1 MMAARQPDDSV
12 GGMVAPAAQTYGYHI
27 STTRIVVLS
36 IISFGLYLFYWLY
49 RTWDQY
55 REHTGANVY
64 PVWHALA
71 MLVPIYGWFRFYAHC
86 KAYRDLMD
94 TQGVPHNLNLTGI
107 MVLLIVSAALW
118 SPIPT
123 VWLNFYLGES
133 DIRVLLDLIFD
144 VISLVGMLVAT
155 AVVCRIQANFN
166 RYWAAVDGAL
176 ANRAR
181 YGRGAMVLAV
191 LGAILWFTIGGYYI
205 RYYFIG

>member
-1 MMAARQPDDSV
+1 MMAALQPDDSV
-12 GGMVAPAAQTYGYHI
+12 GGMAAPAVQTYGYHI

-36 IISFGLYLFYWLY
+36 VISFGLYLFYWVY

-86 KAYRDLMD
+86 KAYRDLMEER
-94 TQGVPHNLNLTGI
+94 GVHHNLS
-107 MVLLIVSAALW
+107 MVPILVILIIATAAW
-118 SPIPT
+118 SPLPT
-123 VWLNFYLGES
+123 QWLNTYWGEDGIS
-133 DIRVLLDLIFD
+133 VLIDLMLDVVSLIG
-144 VISLVGMLVAT
+144 LLVAT
-155 AVVCRIQANFN
+155 IMVCRIQANFN
-166 RYWAAVDGAL
+166 RYWAAADGAL

>member
-12 GGMVAPAAQTYGYHI
+12 GGMAAPAAQTYGYHL
-27 STTRIVVLS
+27 STPRIFALSVV
-36 IISFGLYLFYWLY
+36 SFGLYLFYWVY

-94 TQGVPHNLNLTGI
+94 ARDVPHNLNLARL

-123 VWLNFYLGES
+123 VWLNLYLGES
-133 DIRVLLDLIFD
+133 DIRVLIELIFD
-144 VISLVGMLVAT
+144 VVSLIGLLVAT

-166 RYWAAVDGAL
+166 RYWAAVDGEL

-181 YGRGAMVLAV
+181 VGRGAMVLAA
-191 LGAILWFTIGGYYI
+191 LGAILWFTIAGYYVQ
-205 RYYFIG
+205 YYLTN

>member
-1 MMAARQPDDSV
+1 MVARQSDDTA
-12 GGMVAPAAQTYGYHI
+12 GGMAVAAVQPYGNNL
-27 STTRIVVLS
+27 STPRIFALS

-49 RTWDQY
+49 RTWEQY
-55 REHTGANVY
+55 RQHTGANVY

-86 KAYRDLMD
+86 KAYRDLMEERE
-94 TQGVPHNLNLTGI
+94 VPHNLRMASI
-107 MVLLIVSAALW
+107 MVILIICTVVW

-133 DIRVLLDLIFD
+133 DISVMIDLILD
-144 VISLVGMLVAT
+144 VVSLVGMVVAT

-166 RYWAAVDGAL
+166 RYWAAADGEL

-181 YGRGAMVLAV
+181 VGRGAMVLAV
-191 LGAILWFTIGGYYI
+191 LGVILWFTIAGYYVQ
-205 RYYFIG
+205 YYLSN